1 MVRIMPDM
9 QVSPLGGIL
18 LWVLVIAAA
27 AGVVLSS
34 GAGGAIVW
42 ALMCAVAVAIIY
54 WTLKKTGSR
63 VF

>member
-18 LWVLVIAAA
+18 LWVLVIAIA
-27 AGVVLSS
+27 AGAVLSS

-42 ALMCAVAVAIIY
+42 ALMCVVAIAIIY
-54 WTLKKTGSR
+54 WTLKQTGSR